1 MNYTSTFDPDIVLK
15 VENLDITYRLAYAG
29 MDSLR
34 NVFIKALSNPVK
46 LLFREKNQLEL
57 LKGLSFELKKGER
70 LGLLGVNGA
79 GKTSLC
85 RTIAGMHG
93 KTPNIH
99 LRGVVRAI
107 FETSVVV
114 QPELSGIEN
123 AKILTNLIF
132 HNHSRK
138 DREEIVKDAIE
149 FSELNEFIY
158 TPFKHYSK
166 GMKARLFLSI
176 ISARPSDLLIM
187 DEVFSGADTFFNEK
201 ISKRVEDMIHDSG
214 AVIFISHHNELI
226 EKVCNRVIVLD
237 DKKIAFDGP
246 TSDGLEYY
254 LSKTQGPVF

>member
-1 MNYTSTFDPDIVLK
+1 DTILK
-15 VENLDITYRLAYAG
+15 VSDLDITYRLAYAG

-34 NVFIKALSNPVK
+34 DIFIKAINNPVK
-46 LLFREKNQLEL
+46 LLFKEKNQLEL
-57 LKGLSFELKKGER
+57 LKGLNFELKKGER
-70 LGLLGVNGA
+70 LGLLGVNGT

-93 KTPNIH
+93 KNPNIQ
-99 LRGVVRAI
+99 LNGVVRAI

-123 AKILTNLIF
+123 AWILTNLIYDT
-132 HNHSRK
+132 HT
-138 DREEIVKDAIE
+138 REQREAIVKDAVE

-176 ISARPSDLLIM
+176 ISARPCDLLIM

-201 ISKRVEDMIHDSG
+201 ISKRVEEMIKDSG

-226 EKVCNRVIVLD
+226 EKVCNRVIVLN
-237 DKKIAFDGP
+237 DKNIAFDGSPSEGLQFYLNQIEGP
-246 TSDGLEYY
+246 T
-254 LSKTQGPVF
+254 F